1 MAKDLSWLMIPE
13 YFVPTISDDSN
24 ECTTITTATL
34 SVTYVFVMLSDSQ
47 SPFVFFVS
55 IVQAFLRAS
64 KERYELIS

>member
-1 MAKDLSWLMIPE
+1 M
-13 YFVPTISDDSN
+13 PTISDDSN
-24 ECTTITTATL
+24 EFTTITTATL